1 MQVTEKHPGK
11 MWEVDNSN
19 KATPFLNQLNQ
30 NPPTHDRPTQFLQK
44 LWIQNASM
52 EVIKLKTII
61 DTNSISGRAVLAF
74 EMPGFEGFDINNEFD
89 FEFLE
94 YLISKNDKIIDKSF
108 EHAFKFNDLA

>member
-1 MQVTEKHPGK
+1 
-11 MWEVDNSN
+11 
-19 KATPFLNQLNQ
+19 
-30 NPPTHDRPTQFLQK
+30 
-44 LWIQNASM
+44 M